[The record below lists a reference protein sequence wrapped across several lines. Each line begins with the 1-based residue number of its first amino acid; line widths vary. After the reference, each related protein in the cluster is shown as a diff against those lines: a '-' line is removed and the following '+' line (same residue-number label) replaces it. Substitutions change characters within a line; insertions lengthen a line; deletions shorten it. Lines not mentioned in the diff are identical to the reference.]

1 AVIIPSDTHHAQAA
15 ASGSPWSSG
24 IGWCETLNMVLRSLL
39 LAEVLTNALDA
50 IRIVMIT
57 LAVEKGIDH
66 RVGQHR
72 PTISLFPIEALFPI
86 EPHDEHEH
94 DEGGDGAEDGEEEC
108 RSKPC
113 VSRWISAWDSA
124 NRDSASRARFC
135 HSSAQIL
142 TCLASSTEARSEEL
156 FSCACAPVRSS
167 AGFASDTETLTLRRT
182 RRINKIA

>member
-72 PTISLFPIEALFPI
+72 PNISLFPVEPLFPI
-86 EPHDEHEH
+86 ESHHEHKHDER
-94 DEGGDGAEDGEEEC
+94 GDGAEG
-108 RSKPC
+108 
-113 VSRWISAWDSA
+113 
-124 NRDSASRARFC
+124 
-135 HSSAQIL
+135 
-142 TCLASSTEARSEEL
+142 SEDERH
-156 FSCACAPVRSS
+156 FQ
-167 AGFASDTETLTLRRT
+167 AGFCDFITNCLWARMERGLMVEPPQTFCGG
-182 RRINKIA
+182 A